1 MRALFLSGMTAYE
14 GSARI
19 FETVARALGVRG
31 YETWFAVPAESEA
44 ARCAAAR
51 GARVVLIPER
61 RNARADARALRE
73 QLPRDFVDVV
83 FTDDERVQLA
93 ATFAVRG
100 AKRGGIVRR
109 VPAGGALVQGWR
121 GRRAERLVP
130 ARHLYTSESP
140 PTGYAAPSGTL
151 SPMRAELGA
160 EVAPLAD
167 AASESATDGSGDSNS
182 GVRDMAERDAPA
194 AQAPPVTLA
203 CVATRASLRRATNVV
218 RAAALLAQRHTALRL
233 RVFGSVAHDE
243 EMKLLAAAL
252 GIARRVEWVGY
263 PLDWRAAM
271 RDVAAGWVVADGDDA
286 AMGALDLMAHG
297 VAVLAERTSVAARY
311 VSHGIQGTLMA
322 TPDPPLMAAET
333 AILLS
338 DRARRMAMGAAG
350 RSRVER
356 EFPLRDMLSAF
367 EHAARS
373 ARERGSER
381 LSERP
386 GDRGSERRGA
396 RGGKEGWLRGGERDG
411 GRP

>member
-1 MRALFLSGMTAYE
+1 MRALFLSGATAYE

-19 FETVARALGVRG
+19 FETVARALGARG
-31 YETWFAVPAESEA
+31 YETWFAAPAESEA
-44 ARCAAAR
+44 ARGAVER
-51 GARVVLIPER
+51 GARVLVIPER
-61 RNARADARALRE
+61 RSARADARALRE

-83 FTDDERVQLA
+83 FVDDERVQLA
-93 ATFAVRG
+93 ATLAVRG

-109 VPAGGALVQGWR
+109 IPAGGALVQGWR

-160 EVAPLAD
+160 EVASTTELAGNGAVARD
-167 AASESATDGSGDSNS
+167 PSAEG
-182 GVRDMAERDAPA
+182 
-194 AQAPPVTLA
+194 APPVVLA

-218 RAAALLAQRHTALRL
+218 RAAALLAQRHTTLRL
-233 RVFGSVAHDE
+233 RVIGSVAFDE

-252 GIARRVEWVGY
+252 GIARRVEWVGH
-263 PLDWRAAM
+263 PLDWQAAM

-286 AMGALDLMAHG
+286 ALGALDLMAHG

-311 VSHGIQGTLMA
+311 VNHGIQGTLMA
-322 TPDPPLMAAET
+322 TLDPPLMAAET

-338 DRARRMAMGAAG
+338 DRGRRSAMGAAG
-350 RSRVER
+350 RARVER
-356 EFPLRDMLSAF
+356 EFPMRDMLSAF

-373 ARERGSER
+373 ARERGGER
-381 LSERP
+381 G
-386 GDRGSERRGA
+386 GDRVGA
-396 RGGKEGWLRGGERDG
+396 GGGERAG
-411 GRP
+411 GRT

>member
-1 MRALFLSGMTAYE
+1 MRALFLSGATAYE

-19 FETVARALGVRG
+19 FETVARALGARG
-31 YETWFAVPAESEA
+31 YETWFAAPAESEA
-44 ARCAAAR
+44 ARAAAER
-51 GARVVLIPER
+51 GARVVLIPAR
-61 RNARADARALRE
+61 RSARADARALRE

-83 FTDDERVQLA
+83 FTDDDRVQLA
-93 ATFAVRG
+93 AAVAVRG

-109 VPAGGALVQGWR
+109 IPAGASLAQGWR

-160 EVAPLAD
+160 EVMSAGAE
-167 AASESATDGSGDSNS
+167 AGSATAGSNGAAPSD
-182 GVRDMAERDAPA
+182 VAREATRDALRDAPGTST
-194 AQAPPVTLA
+194 PPVTLA

-218 RAAALLAQRHTALRL
+218 RAAALLAQRHTTLRL
-233 RVFGSVAHDE
+233 RVIGSVAHDE

-263 PLDWRAAM
+263 PLDWQGAL

-286 AMGALDLMAHG
+286 ALGALDLMAHG

-322 TPDPPLMAAET
+322 TLDPPLMAAET

-338 DRARRMAMGAAG
+338 DRARRSAMGAAG
-350 RSRVER
+350 RARVER

-373 ARERGSER
+373 ARERGGER
-381 LSERP
+381 
-386 GDRGSERRGA
+386 GGSRGA
-396 RGGKEGWLRGGERDG
+396 ERAGAGGGDG
-411 GRP
+411 AGRRS

>member
-1 MRALFLSGMTAYE
+1 MRALFLSGATAYE

-19 FETVARALGVRG
+19 FETVARALGARG
-31 YETWFAVPAESEA
+31 YETWFAAPAESEA
-44 ARCAAAR
+44 ARAAAER
-51 GARVVLIPER
+51 GARVVLIPAR
-61 RNARADARALRE
+61 RSARADARALRE

-83 FTDDERVQLA
+83 FTDDDRVQLA
-93 ATFAVRG
+93 AAVAVRG

-109 VPAGGALVQGWR
+109 IPAGASLAQGWR

-160 EVAPLAD
+160 EVMSAGAEAGSAIAGSNGAAASD
-167 AASESATDGSGDSNS
+167 AARDAAREAT
-182 GVRDMAERDAPA
+182 RDAPRDA
-194 AQAPPVTLA
+194 PGTSTPPVTLA

-218 RAAALLAQRHTALRL
+218 RAAALLAQRHTTLRL
-233 RVFGSVAHDE
+233 RVIGSVAHDE

-263 PLDWRAAM
+263 PLDWQGAM

-286 AMGALDLMAHG
+286 ALGALDLMAHG

-322 TPDPPLMAAET
+322 TLDPPLMAAET

-338 DRARRMAMGAAG
+338 DRARRSAMGAAG
-350 RSRVER
+350 RARVER

-373 ARERGSER
+373 ARERGGER
-381 LSERP
+381 
-386 GDRGSERRGA
+386 GGNRGA
-396 RGGKEGWLRGGERDG
+396 ERAGAGGGDG
-411 GRP
+411 AGRRS